1 MLWFQLRNG
10 NKVGYLW
17 KRKLEYP
24 YLTIGLSPQSDNR
37 LYFAPGFT
45 DKNKL
50 LAPIAEVNEDWVRN
64 WGGKNGVLY
73 IVRGAEIETSMYN
86 LQSPILNV
94 GSVYRAYGVTNDS
107 EYSDFLNAP
116 QKYVIPDAEWSISP
130 TIRLYATQ
138 NGTPSEGYLQST
150 QIWTRINP
158 DDIVLD
164 AGSKGC
170 WPTAYYEL
178 KPIETSI
185 EVIARPLASFTMSD
199 GVAIVTSICNDFS
212 DYMQLYDASSIGRQ
226 YPKST
231 YPYLRGDMKLDVKSQ
246 SLGIEETWGTYI
258 SFGLKR

>member
-1 MLWFQLRNG
+1 M
-10 NKVGYLW
+10 
-17 KRKLEYP
+17 
-24 YLTIGLSPQSDNR
+24 
-37 LYFAPGFT
+37 
-45 DKNKL
+45 
-50 LAPIAEVNEDWVRN
+50 
-64 WGGKNGVLY
+64 
-73 IVRGAEIETSMYN
+73 
-86 LQSPILNV
+86 
-94 GSVYRAYGVTNDS
+94 
-107 EYSDFLNAP
+107 
-116 QKYVIPDAEWSISP
+116 
-130 TIRLYATQ
+130 YATQ